1 MTCLDP
7 VWSPSREPLPSKLK
21 NKLAKLQGAV
31 PKYKVEEIGVNTYKV
46 SYKLAS
52 GFVDEHIVRLELHA
66 DGTPLW
72 LTLCSC
78 GKPWVRR
85 YPCIHVVT
93 VLSSTWVRPY
103 VDAHSADFGWFQVGL
118 GQDLVVCITPHTAGR
133 GTRSPST
140 TTAGLLMDCI
150 VCT

>member
-52 GFVDEHIVRLELHA
+52 GFVDEHIVRLELHSFS
-66 DGTPLW
+66 GLTQFLW
-72 LTLCSC
+72 
-78 GKPWVRR
+78 
-85 YPCIHVVT
+85 
-93 VLSSTWVRPY
+93 
-103 VDAHSADFGWFQVGL
+103 
-118 GQDLVVCITPHTAGR
+118 
-133 GTRSPST
+133 
-140 TTAGLLMDCI
+140 
-150 VCT
+150 